1 MTPLPMSLTVTLSL
15 PWSIFPRSPG
25 GMVRGN
31 TLNTECT
38 IILAGPPEQQHV
50 AAVESHD
57 VVIRILE
64 SSLVRAFAR

>member
-38 IILAGPPEQQHV
+38 IILAGPPN
-50 AAVESHD
+50 SNTSP
-57 VVIRILE
+57 L
-64 SSLVRAFAR
+64 SSRTTS